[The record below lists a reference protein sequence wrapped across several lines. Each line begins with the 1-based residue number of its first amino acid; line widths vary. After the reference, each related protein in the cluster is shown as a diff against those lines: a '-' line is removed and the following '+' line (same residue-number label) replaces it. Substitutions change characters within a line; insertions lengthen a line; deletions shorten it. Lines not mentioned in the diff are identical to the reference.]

1 MTLQVSDA
9 PPAVGPPADQ
19 LERALQPLVDGAS
32 ARGRQTLVSVTLAVP
47 WHDPIALFDA
57 ARAVGA
63 AGTAGAAG
71 AEPALWFQPGA
82 GFALVAIGAAWV
94 LRPSG
99 PARFRQATSAWR
111 GLLDGASVADATAGA
126 RGTGPL
132 LIGGFG
138 FCPEPSKAPAWRGF
152 ERGRLVLPSL
162 LVTIDGGAAWL
173 TANVV
178 VSSDGAEADGPTAT
192 RELTEL
198 WAAVERGAGVG
209 IAAGI
214 AAGSNLGAETGEP
227 AEAAPTNAPPAEAAP
242 VLAPDR
248 PPAAA
253 TLRIAG
259 LQPAPAEWRAS
270 VGRLAGAVGRG
281 RADKVVLARRVD
293 LVAAAPVDLS
303 VALRRLEVTAREST
317 IFALTR
323 HGRTFLGATPERLV
337 RVEGRT
343 LRTIAL
349 AGSIGRGSDPAGDER
364 LAAELL
370 ASAKDR
376 EEHEVVVEM
385 LRRTLAPLAEE
396 LEVAA
401 DPVVV
406 TLRHV
411 QHLATE
417 VRGRLRQQAGV
428 LTLVERLHPT
438 PAVGGAPRELAL
450 ELIAAEERLD
460 RGWYAGPLGWLDR
473 HDDGEFVVAIRSGVV
488 EDDRVSLFAGC
499 GIVADSD
506 PDREWAESEMKLE
519 ALASA
524 LGRLER

>member
-1 MTLQVSDA
+1 MTLQVSDPA
-9 PPAVGPPADQ
+9 PAAGSSVDE
-19 LERALQPLVDGAS
+19 LERILRPLVDGAS
-32 ARGRQTLVSVTLAVP
+32 GRGRQTLVSVSLAVP
-47 WHDPIALFDA
+47 WRDPIALFDR
-57 ARAVGA
+57 ARL
-63 AGTAGAAG
+63 AG
-71 AEPALWFQPGA
+71 AEPGLWLQPGA
-82 GFALVAIGAAWV
+82 GFALISIGAAWTIQ
-94 LRPSG
+94 PTG
-99 PARFRQATSAWR
+99 AARFRQAALAWR
-111 GLLDGASVADATAGA
+111 ALLDGASVVHPPAAP

-138 FCPEPSKAPAWRGF
+138 FRPEPSQAPAWRGF

-178 VSSDGAEADGPTAT
+178 VPSDGAEADGPTVT

-209 IAAGI
+209 TE
-214 AAGSNLGAETGEP
+214 AE
-227 AEAAPTNAPPAEAAP
+227 PPAEAVPANTWPADTAP
-242 VLAPDR
+242 VLVPDR
-248 PPAAA
+248 PPASA

-259 LQPAPAEWRAS
+259 LQPTPAEWRAS
-270 VGRLAGAVGRG
+270 AGRLAGAVGRG

-293 LVAAAPVDLS
+293 LVAPGPVELS
-303 VALRRLEVTAREST
+303 IALRRLEVTAREST
-317 IFALTR
+317 IFAITR
-323 HGRTFLGATPERLV
+323 RGRTFLGVTPERLV

-343 LRTIAL
+343 FRTVAL
-349 AGSIGRGSDPAGDER
+349 AGSIGRGADPAADER

-370 ASAKDR
+370 TSAKDR

-401 DPVVV
+401 EPTVV

-428 LTLVERLHPT
+428 LSLVERLHPT

-488 EDDRVSLFAGC
+488 EDDRVSLFSGC

>member
-1 MTLQVSDA
+1 M
-9 PPAVGPPADQ
+9 
-19 LERALQPLVDGAS
+19 
-32 ARGRQTLVSVTLAVP
+32 
-47 WHDPIALFDA
+47 
-57 ARAVGA
+57 
-63 AGTAGAAG
+63 
-71 AEPALWFQPGA
+71 
-82 GFALVAIGAAWV
+82 
-94 LRPSG
+94 
-99 PARFRQATSAWR
+99 
-111 GLLDGASVADATAGA
+111 
-126 RGTGPL
+126 
-132 LIGGFG
+132 
-138 FCPEPSKAPAWRGF
+138 
-152 ERGRLVLPSL
+152 
-162 LVTIDGGAAWL
+162 
-173 TANVV
+173 
-178 VSSDGAEADGPTAT
+178 
-192 RELTEL
+192 
-198 WAAVERGAGVG
+198 
-209 IAAGI
+209 
-214 AAGSNLGAETGEP
+214 
-227 AEAAPTNAPPAEAAP
+227 
-242 VLAPDR
+242 
-248 PPAAA
+248 
-253 TLRIAG
+253 
-259 LQPAPAEWRAS
+259 
-270 VGRLAGAVGRG
+270 
-281 RADKVVLARRVD
+281 
-293 LVAAAPVDLS
+293 
-303 VALRRLEVTAREST
+303 TAREST
-317 IFALTR
+317 IFAITR

-343 LRTIAL
+343 FRTIAL
-349 AGSIGRGSDPAGDER
+349 AGSIGRGADPAEDER

-401 DPVVV
+401 EPAVV

-417 VRGRLRQQAGV
+417 VRGRLRQQAGI
-428 LTLVERLHPT
+428 LSLVERLHPT

>member
-1 MTLQVSDA
+1 MTLQVGDA
-9 PPAVGPPADQ
+9 RAAVGPSAGE
-19 LERALQPLVDGAS
+19 LELVLRPLVDGAS
-32 ARGRQTLVSVTLAVP
+32 ARGRQTLVSVTIAIP
-47 WHDPIALFDA
+47 WRDPIALFSA
-57 ARAVGA
+57 ARAVG
-63 AGTAGAAG
+63 G
-71 AEPALWFQPGA
+71 EPALWLQPGA
-82 GFALVAIGAAWV
+82 GFALVAIGAAWT

-99 PARFRQATSAWR
+99 PARFRQAALAWR
-111 GLLDGASVADATAGA
+111 GILDGACLVDASAGA

-132 LIGGFG
+132 LVGGFG
-138 FCPEPSKAPAWRGF
+138 FRPEPSSGPAWRRF
-152 ERGRLVLPSL
+152 ERGQLVLPSL
-162 LVTIDGGAAWL
+162 LVTLEDGASWL

-178 VSSDGAEADGPTAT
+178 APSDGTEADAPTAT
-192 RELTEL
+192 REVAEL
-198 WAAVERGAGVG
+198 WAAVERGAR
-209 IAAGI
+209 I
-214 AAGSNLGAETGEP
+214 GAEEP
-227 AEAAPTNAPPAEAAP
+227 AGFAAEIAPDVAPGLAA
-242 VLAPDR
+242 DR
-248 PPAAA
+248 PPAPA
-253 TLRIAG
+253 TLRIGG
-259 LQPAPAEWRAS
+259 LQPGPAEWRAS

-293 LVAAAPVDLS
+293 LVADAPVSLP
-303 VALRRLEVTAREST
+303 VALRRLEVMAREST
-317 IFALTR
+317 IFAVTR
-323 HGRTFLGATPERLV
+323 RGRTFLGATPERLL
-337 RVEGRT
+337 RVDGRMF
-343 LRTIAL
+343 RTIAL
-349 AGSIGRGSDPAGDER
+349 AGSIGRGCDPAEDER

-376 EEHEVVVEM
+376 EEHEVVVAM

-396 LEVAA
+396 LEVAP

-428 LTLVERLHPT
+428 LSLVERLHPT

-450 ELIAAEERLD
+450 ELIAAEEHLD

-506 PDREWAESEMKLE
+506 PDREWAESEMKLD